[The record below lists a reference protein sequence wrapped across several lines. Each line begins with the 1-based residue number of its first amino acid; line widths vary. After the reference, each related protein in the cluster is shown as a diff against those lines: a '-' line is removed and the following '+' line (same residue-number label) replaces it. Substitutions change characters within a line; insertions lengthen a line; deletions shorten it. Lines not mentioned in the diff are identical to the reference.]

1 MGDRHLGLTSFYPFS
16 GFLDVVR
23 GEGAFA
29 ALVLAGLFRQAIPSA
44 WRSRMMERSNSA
56 KEPRMLSM
64 SWAREA
70 LDSAEKI
77 RFSLMKCTLA
87 PLAVIWSM
95 IFCRS
100 TFDHHNDRPGTT
112 IGTRDMKDLQEQSAG
127 LDTATKISQCA

>member
-1 MGDRHLGLTSFYPFS
+1 
-16 GFLDVVR
+16 
-23 GEGAFA
+23 
-29 ALVLAGLFRQAIPSA
+29 
-44 WRSRMMERSNSA
+44 
-56 KEPRMLSM
+56 MLSM
-64 SWAREA
+64 SWARKA

-112 IGTRDMKDLQEQSAG
+112 IGTRDMKHR
-127 LDTATKISQCA
+127 SQVLLV

>member
-1 MGDRHLGLTSFYPFS
+1 
-16 GFLDVVR
+16 
-23 GEGAFA
+23 
-29 ALVLAGLFRQAIPSA
+29 
-44 WRSRMMERSNSA
+44 
-56 KEPRMLSM
+56 MLSM

-112 IGTRDMKDLQEQSAG
+112 IGTRDIKHR
-127 LDTATKISQCA
+127 SQVLLV

>member
-1 MGDRHLGLTSFYPFS
+1 MGDRHLGLTSFYPFP

-64 SWAREA
+64 SWARKA

-87 PLAVIWSM
+87 PLVVIWSM

-112 IGTRDMKDLQEQSAG
+112 IGTRDMKHR
-127 LDTATKISQCA
+127 SQVLLV

>member
-1 MGDRHLGLTSFYPFS
+1 MALPILRSWAIDNLGRTSFYPFP
-16 GFLDVVR
+16 GFLDAVR
-23 GEGAFA
+23 GEGAFV

-56 KEPRMLSM
+56 KEPRMLSI

-112 IGTRDMKDLQEQSAG
+112 IGTRDMKHR
-127 LDTATKISQCA
+127 SQVLLV